1 MKREREADWADHYDS
16 TDILEEIEDD
26 EVDLSL
32 DEEIRRDIAE
42 GRRKRRLKS
51 ITIKLDPMQIRAIKK
66 IAAMKCMPYQ
76 TLIRHWLSED
86 IKGELGLVAK

>member
-1 MKREREADWADHYDS
+1 MNSKRDVDWADHYDS
-16 TDILEEIEDD
+16 TDILAEIDED

-32 DEEIRRDIAE
+32 DEEIRRDVTE

-76 TLIRHWLSED
+76 TLIRHWLAED
-86 IKGELGLVAK
+86 IRGELDLVAK